1 VKNEGAG
8 ENMPGGKIYRLLDE
22 VGVSPAWQR
31 TALVVARTLSLL
43 AVLGVAVFVVGLVV
57 GDGLVWIG
65 LALFVGSAVL
75 WSVVLW
81 AMLHKIAKVRWQ
93 EGTVTFRTV
102 EPGEHTEYGW
112 RVDCEVELNPTGRI
126 TWVHTEKEIWGSA
139 LQEKRLVV
147 GATMRCLID
156 RTEIVAFRA
165 FPWAKPDGDPL
176 PSSRRSAAW
185 WTSGDKWLFQKG
197 KSRKR

>member
-1 VKNEGAG
+1 MKNEGAG
-8 ENMPGGKIYRLLDE
+8 KNMPGGNVYRLLDE
-22 VGVSPAWQR
+22 VGVSRARQR
-31 TALVVARTLSLL
+31 TALIGERTLSLV

-57 GDGLVWIG
+57 GDGLVRIG

-75 WSVVLW
+75 WSVVAW
-81 AMLHKIAKVRWQ
+81 AMFRKIAKVRWQ

-126 TWVHTEKEIWGSA
+126 TWVHTAKEIWGSA

-156 RTEIVAFRA
+156 RTGRSAFRA

-176 PSSRRSAAW
+176 PRSRRSAAW
-185 WTSGDKWLFQKG
+185 WTSGDKWLFREG
-197 KSRKR
+197 KSGKR

>member
-1 VKNEGAG
+1 MSRGNV
-8 ENMPGGKIYRLLDE
+8 YRLLDE

-31 TALVVARTLSLL
+31 TARGVARILSLL
-43 AVLGVAVFVVGLVV
+43 VVLGVAVFVVGIVV
-57 GDGLVWIG
+57 GGRLVWIG

-75 WSVVLW
+75 WSVVVW
-81 AMLHKIAKVRWQ
+81 AMFRKIAKVRWQ
-93 EGTVTFRTV
+93 EGTVTFRRV
-102 EPGEHTEYGW
+102 EAGEHTEYGW

-165 FPWAKPDGDPL
+165 YPWAKPDGDPL
-176 PSSRRSAAW
+176 PSSGRSAAW

>member
-1 VKNEGAG
+1 LG
-8 ENMPGGKIYRLLDE
+8 ENMSRGNVYRLLDE
-22 VGVSPAWQR
+22 VGVGPAWQR
-31 TALVVARTLSLL
+31 TARGVARILSLL
-43 AVLGVAVFVVGLVV
+43 VVLGVGVFVVGLVL
-57 GDGLVWIG
+57 GGRLVWIG

-75 WSVVLW
+75 WSVVVW

-102 EPGEHTEYGW
+102 EPGEQTEYGR

-156 RTEIVAFRA
+156 RSEIVAFRA
-165 FPWAKPDGDPL
+165 FPWARPDGDPL
-176 PSSRRSAAW
+176 PSSRRSGAW